1 MDYIGDLDIRLEKE
15 YYYAGEEI
23 RGSVFLETLENFKL
37 KCKSIFSFFERSGQ
51 CNL

>member
-23 RGSVFLETLENFKL
+23 KGTVFLETLENFKL
-37 KCKSIFSFFERSGQ
+37 RCKYSNTFLSFLHKS
-51 CNL
+51 